1 MESRFKAEI
10 EGRTGSRVSR
20 SGTKEYGIG
29 AHIYGEN
36 LGIHIIGR
44 VWDGE
49 DQFEVRLTKGDNH
62 PHPTKGMTRV
72 LTVRGDKQEVVY
84 NAPDK
89 DKNPLIAAASE
100 LFEAL
105 SELIEGLEQGGTY
118 YDETGRGGSGGL
130 EEEVA
135 KARQAIA
142 KAEGRENPNG

>member
-62 PHPTKGMTRV
+62 PHPTEGMTRV
-72 LTVRGDKQEVVY
+72 LTVRGDGSIVY
-84 NAPDK
+84 NELEKEKEDK
-89 DKNPLIAAASE
+89 DPL
-100 LFEAL
+100 
-105 SELIEGLEQGGTY
+105 
-118 YDETGRGGSGGL
+118 TGSW
-130 EEEVA
+130 ED
-135 KARQAIA
+135 
-142 KAEGRENPNG
+142 